1 MQFFSYLSLC
11 SGSFYDFDGFDY
23 GFSSGYLCD
32 CDCAADHY
40 GSGSVAYGDC
50 SGYAIFFSRPF
61 SASAG
66 TANSSM
72 SLTSN

>member
-1 MQFFSYLSLC
+1 MQFFYYLYLC
-11 SGSFYDFDGFDY
+11 SGSFYDFDY

-40 GSGSVAYGDC
+40 GSGSVAYHCGDC
-50 SGYAIFFSRPF
+50 SGYAISFSRPF
-61 SASAG
+61 SARAG